1 MISNLRRTWR
11 DAVDHVPYYRDL
23 VRDRGA
29 VLGGPRVPTS
39 KGSDLGSIQQYF
51 FTGPAPRGR
60 RSLLFNHVH
69 PNLLLQED
77 STIMGFEPDD
87 ASQSLDWVL
96 FG

>member
-1 MISNLRRTWR
+1 MNSNLSRTWR
-11 DAVDHVPYYRDL
+11 DAVEHVPYYRDL

-39 KGSDLGSIQQYF
+39 KESDLRSNHQPF

-60 RSLLFNHVH
+60 RSVLLNHVY
-69 PNLLLQED
+69 PNLLLQEVSAIKD
-77 STIMGFEPDD
+77 FEPDD

>member
-1 MISNLRRTWR
+1 MNSNLSRTWR
-11 DAVDHVPYYRDL
+11 DAVEHVPYYRDV

-29 VLGGPRVPTS
+29 VLGGPRAPTS
-39 KGSDLGSIQQYF
+39 KESDLRPTHQPF
-51 FTGPAPRGR
+51 FTAPHPSGR

-77 STIMGFEPDD
+77 SAIMDFEPDD

>member
-1 MISNLRRTWR
+1 
-11 DAVDHVPYYRDL
+11 VEHVPYYRDL

-39 KGSDLGSIQQYF
+39 KESDLRSNHQPF

-60 RSLLFNHVH
+60 RSVLLNHVY
-69 PNLLLQED
+69 PNLLLQEVSAIKD
-77 STIMGFEPDD
+77 FEPDV